1 MDAPPTS
8 ASGGINRMNLDLEI
22 RKRFAQPLAVESGE
36 FPDTSNIES
45 RMLPF
50 CYEAGLVS
58 GHVSDA
64 AQFMS
69 IATETFVKEVL
80 SSVFSRT
87 RSNGPGEFGSA
98 GFGGS
103 NWVQTRKYRR
113 QLAREEERSLL
124 GEIHRDKMGL
134 LPIEAKKASERG
146 PLGVAEF
153 RLALE
158 MGDCGLT
165 QFPIVGHS
173 LMASYREGEL
183 ENWDDHTWMD
193 GTDPT
198 RDENSLESSLPS
210 LLPAAA
216 GVNGTVPVV
225 AGAGDAVGA
234 GGATA
239 GGAAGSTAM
248 VKTGSSAGAAS
259 AVDGIHLKT
268 GQPNGVDYSELMD
281 LDDNEEISWEGVDL
295 GDVDLLGGVLE
306 SVLAVG

>member
-1 MDAPPTS
+1 MDAPPAS

-87 RSNGPGEFGSA
+87 RSDGPGEYGSA

-113 QLAREEERSLL
+113 QLAREEERSLH

-173 LMASYREGEL
+173 LMSSYREGEL
-183 ENWDDHTWMD
+183 ENWDDFSWMD
-193 GTDPT
+193 GLDPVQG
-198 RDENSLESSLPS
+198 DSSLESTLPS
-210 LLPAAA
+210 LLPAAT
-216 GVNGTVPVV
+216 VNGTVPGT
-225 AGAGDAVGA
+225 GAGDAA
-234 GGATA
+234 GSSA
-239 GGAAGSTAM
+239 GGAAGGTAM

-259 AVDGIHLKT
+259 AVEGIHLKT
-268 GQPNGVDYSELMD
+268 GGQPNGVDYSDLMEI
-281 LDDNEEISWEGVDL
+281 DDNEEISWEGADM
-295 GDVDLLGGVLE
+295 GDGDLLSGVLE